1 MTFQVVGTE
10 SIAAICTV
18 HVLMDI
24 ASMSTRALPC
34 RQTIQALHLKL
45 VCEFA
50 AAWGPVISV
59 HSRQPTTTHGPS
71 RQSKQPSRSGRLAGG
86 PYSRLHA
93 QWIATSFCLFGF
105 FSSFL
110 SSTVSDHR
118 QELPRLSTGCPTSCS
133 AVDASARI
141 EVLSRLAFVPLFFPL
156 RIPSLSYLPI
166 VRSRPLRP
174 SPTS

>member
-1 MTFQVVGTE
+1 MTVSPNHPGFTCEARLRICSSMGSHDKCAFATANNNAR
-10 SIAAICTV
+10 SIP
-18 HVLMDI
+18 
-24 ASMSTRALPC
+24 S
-34 RQTIQALHLKL
+34 IQATKPQW
-45 VCEFA
+45 A
-50 AAWGPVISV
+50 
-59 HSRQPTTTHGPS
+59 
-71 RQSKQPSRSGRLAGG
+71 SGRGALFE
-86 PYSRLHA
+86 
-93 QWIATSFCLFGF
+93 TSCSMDRDKFLLVWLFF
-105 FSSFL
+105 LSFL

-118 QELPRLSTGCPTSCS
+118 QELPSLSTGCPTSCS